1 MTPDC
6 TREQTQRP
14 RFPVQYH
21 SIPYIPRTARLYLS
35 IRLTKHIPFRQP
47 VHKMFQDL
55 NIRNTVQ
62 LIIIYLDRNNPLAEK
77 NAFLR
82 LLKCLL

>member
-47 VHKMFQDL
+47 VHKMFQD
-55 NIRNTVQ
+55 TQYMQ

-77 NAFLR
+77 NAVLR